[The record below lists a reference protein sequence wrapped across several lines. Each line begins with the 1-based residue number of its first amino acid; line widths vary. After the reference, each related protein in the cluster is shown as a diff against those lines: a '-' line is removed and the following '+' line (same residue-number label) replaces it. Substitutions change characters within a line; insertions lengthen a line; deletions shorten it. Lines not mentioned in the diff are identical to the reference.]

1 MSRRLFAAFGLVLVL
16 STVTL
21 VGCDSAPTTG
31 TSQAPVGHTGMPPGT
46 GGTNAG
52 GPAAPGGPAA
62 KK

>member
-1 MSRRLFAAFGLVLVL
+1 MSRRLFAALALGCVL

-21 VGCDSAPTTG
+21 AGCDTAPSSG
-31 TSQAPVGHTGMPPGT
+31 TSTAPVGHTGMPPSA